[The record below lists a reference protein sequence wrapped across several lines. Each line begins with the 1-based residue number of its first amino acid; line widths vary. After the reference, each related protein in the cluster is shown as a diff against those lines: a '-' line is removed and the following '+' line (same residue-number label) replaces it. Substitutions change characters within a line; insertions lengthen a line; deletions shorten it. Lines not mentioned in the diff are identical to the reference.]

1 MCVGA
6 RSDVTGSKERSTY
19 RSWCGGI
26 FWIPVYPL
34 MRTDVKSER
43 RGNAGVSGRGWGVGV
58 GRGVGRSEIGQRGKR
73 AGSSTWGEGG

>member
-34 MRTDVKSER
+34 MRTDVKSDR
-43 RGNAGVSGRGWGVGV
+43 RRTRRAEGGGGGLEDGGGGGWGG
-58 GRGVGRSEIGQRGKR
+58 
-73 AGSSTWGEGG
+73 GEGERGAMGEASGQ